1 MKDLLKQAFQ
11 AGRDFGYAMGTSR
24 PTYGL
29 TFDEWHSEN
38 ENQALSIANV
48 MAMLPIVDLSKV
60 NRVEVIDENGRSYV
74 NWKPTNKTSISMQD
88 DGKTLKV
95 FIGN

>member
-11 AGRDFGYAMGTSR
+11 AGREFGHAMGTGR

-29 TFDEWHSEN
+29 TFDEWYSEN

-48 MAMLPIVDLSKV
+48 M
-60 NRVEVIDENGRSYV
+60 VELQK
-74 NWKPTNKTSISMQD
+74 WKK
-88 DGKTLKV
+88 L
-95 FIGN
+95 

>member
-1 MKDLLKQAFQ
+1 
-11 AGRDFGYAMGTSR
+11 
-24 PTYGL
+24 
-29 TFDEWHSEN
+29 
-38 ENQALSIANV
+38 
-48 MAMLPIVDLSKV
+48 MLPIIDLSKV

-95 FIGN
+95 FISN

>member
-1 MKDLLKQAFQ
+1 MNKQV
-11 AGRDFGYAMGTSR
+11 
-24 PTYGL
+24 
-29 TFDEWHSEN
+29 FDEN
-38 ENQALSIANV
+38 GRALSIADV

-95 FIGN
+95 FISN

>member
-1 MKDLLKQAFQ
+1 MNKQV
-11 AGRDFGYAMGTSR
+11 
-24 PTYGL
+24 
-29 TFDEWHSEN
+29 FDEN
-38 ENQALSIANV
+38 GKALSIADV